1 MTPDQL
7 GFDFDPAAS
16 TGTEISESDGLAA
29 WRAARREA
37 MENLARKHGLPLG
50 HRVRVD
56 FACGPPLEGV
66 LLLNEETLFLSDRR
80 NPKLHLRIGTADFH
94 ADEIAACV
102 QID

>member
-1 MTPDQL
+1 MIPDQL
-7 GFDFDPAAS
+7 GFNFDSRSPGGATQLQPDA
-16 TGTEISESDGLAA
+16 LVA

-37 MENLARKHGLPLG
+37 MESRARKQGLPLG
-50 HRVRVD
+50 QRVRVD

-94 ADEIAACV
+94 ANEISACLL
-102 QID
+102 IE

>member
-7 GFDFDPAAS
+7 GFNFDSAAS
-16 TGTEISESDGLAA
+16 SDEEKLGGLAA

-37 MENLARKHGLPLG
+37 METLAKKQGLPLG

-56 FACGPPLEGV
+56 FACGPPLEGI
-66 LLLNEETLFLSDRR
+66 LLLNEETLFLTERR

-102 QID
+102 QME